1 MKALMFTTLLWIGLA
16 APGFGRVGEDEKQIE
31 ASYGKPGKDLGT
43 HGDVHELG
51 YISGGFMILVDFV
64 NGISQREGFANPDT
78 SPLSPQSVEEILRMS
93 APEGTSWKEARA
105 SGGDRSWT
113 RSDNRVIAMFPAL
126 RKFVFVQDV
135 SFVQPKQ

>member
-1 MKALMFTTLLWIGLA
+1 MKALTVTVLVWIALARTGL
-16 APGFGRVGEDEKQIE
+16 GEIGEDEKQIE
-31 ASYGKPGKDLGT
+31 ARYGKPGKDLGT
-43 HGDVHELG
+43 RGDVHELG
-51 YISGGFMILVDFV
+51 YMSGGFMILVDFV

-93 APEGTSWKEARA
+93 APEGTSWKEAPA
-105 SGGDRSWT
+105 NGDDRSWA
-113 RSDNRVIAMFPAL
+113 RSDKKVIAMFPAL